1 MAFGLAIRPEVGAF
15 PVTEPVHQRR
25 TVYYSGRVQGVG
37 FRFTARSIAQRY
49 EVAGMVQN
57 LDDGRVLLVAEGAQ
71 SEMDRFLTD
80 LSETMGQFIHHT
92 NVVTSPATGEFT
104 TFSIER

>member
-1 MAFGLAIRPEVGAF
+1 VA
-15 PVTEPVHQRR
+15 EPVQQRR

-49 EVAGMVQN
+49 EVAGTVQN
-57 LDDGRVLLVAEGAQ
+57 LDDGRVLLIAEGALA
-71 SEMDRFLTD
+71 ELDRFLAD
-80 LSETMGQFIHHT
+80 VSETMGRFIHDT
-92 NVVTSPATGEFT
+92 KVATSPATGEFT